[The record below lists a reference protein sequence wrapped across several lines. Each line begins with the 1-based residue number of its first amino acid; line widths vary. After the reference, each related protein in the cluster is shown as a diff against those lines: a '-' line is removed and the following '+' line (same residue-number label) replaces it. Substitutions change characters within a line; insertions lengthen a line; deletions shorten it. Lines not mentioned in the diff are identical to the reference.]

1 MTRACLG
8 LGTYRIHPLALSDA
22 VIRAVADPTSAWIDT
37 APNYLNGQAQ
47 SLLARALAQHRIPVS
62 TKIGF
67 LTNRAARD
75 AVLDGTLTTGA
86 AERGHC
92 LSSPYVHWQCSR
104 NRTELGRDHLDLVF
118 AHNPEQT
125 DGDPYEA
132 LRDAFTALEAEA
144 AAGALSAYGVA
155 TWDGFDT
162 GTLNVPALHRLATE
176 VAGTEHHHLRAIQ
189 LPVSLVTA
197 TAFTQGLDEGG
208 PIAQAADLGWQVYAS
223 APLFGGQLPHLATPE
238 LTALLNPG
246 LTVPQAC
253 LLAAASCPGVTRILL
268 STSSPAH
275 WAEAQRVVRCPAI
288 PVPTLRKVLD
298 VLAADQCR
306 RPTAHARGVHTSRH
320 DTRRHGGR
328 A

>member
-1 MTRACLG
+1 MTSASLG
-8 LGTYRIHPLALSDA
+8 LGTYRIHSLALSDA
-22 VIRAVADPTSAWIDT
+22 VIRAAADPTSAWIDT

-47 SLLARALAQHRIPVS
+47 SLLAPALAQHRIPDS

-67 LTNRAARD
+67 LTDRAARD

-118 AHNPEQT
+118 AHNSEQT

-144 AAGALSAYGVA
+144 AAGALSTYGVA

-197 TAFTQGLDEGG
+197 TAFTRPWTKEARSPRPPTSDGRSTPQHPCSAGNF
-208 PIAQAADLGWQVYAS
+208 PTWPPPNSPHSSTPAS
-223 APLFGGQLPHLATPE
+223 PSPRHA
-238 LTALLNPG
+238 
-246 LTVPQAC
+246 
-253 LLAAASCPGVTRILL
+253 
-268 STSSPAH
+268 SSPRPP
-275 WAEAQRVVRCPAI
+275 AQE
-288 PVPTLRKVLD
+288 
-298 VLAADQCR
+298 
-306 RPTAHARGVHTSRH
+306 
-320 DTRRHGGR
+320 
-328 A
+328 